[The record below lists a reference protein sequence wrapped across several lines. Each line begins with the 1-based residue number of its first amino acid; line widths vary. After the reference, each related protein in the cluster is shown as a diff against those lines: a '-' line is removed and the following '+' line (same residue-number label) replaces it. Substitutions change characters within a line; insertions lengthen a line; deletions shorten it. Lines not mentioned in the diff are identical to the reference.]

1 MKTGMD
7 ILMQILCAGEDHD
20 LRPSTIVTILLNYL
34 QRLLNLIAVQSKV
47 FNNEYT
53 YNKINRQKEKS
64 RLKNKN
70 IY

>member
-1 MKTGMD
+1 MD
-7 ILMQILCAGEDHD
+7 ILKQILCAGKDHD
-20 LRPSTIVTILLNYL
+20 LRPSAIVTILLNYL
-34 QRLLNLIAVQSKV
+34 QRLVLNLIAVQSKV